1 MRAELE
7 SVRRENAHLLSLTNQ
22 RAAAATSDDD
32 ERDRKLAILHDQNS
46 TNPTK
51 FLYPSCRGEAISNTA
66 IRPSVCSS
74 SYRYA
79 GCLQLSRVRTAD
91 PSADGRRALKNVPGG
106 TDVLGK

>member
-1 MRAELE
+1 MACRMLIDWLAASVRAELE

-51 FLYPSCRGEAISNTA
+51 FLYPSCRG
-66 IRPSVCSS
+66 
-74 SYRYA
+74 
-79 GCLQLSRVRTAD
+79 
-91 PSADGRRALKNVPGG
+91 GG
-106 TDVLGK
+106 NK